1 MCVQEEDRLKHSNGG
16 QLVFNVQH
24 KKKNIQNSKNYQNKR
39 PFPPGRNQS
48 ESGPSNAPQQKDWS
62 NFPVD
67 KDQCLKCKGR
77 GHYKRDCPEFL
88 KELLRKGE
96 DTITFIDESLYLSY
110 DKSTWWIDSGA
121 TTHVANSLQKS
132 HMRRTLPRGAR
143 RIKVANG
150 VEAEVEAI
158 ADFYLELHSGF
169 VLYLRDVLY
178 VPSLQRNLISVS
190 KLDDDTIACHFGDG
204 KCEIQVN
211 SECVGLAFRQDKL
224 YLLSLSKNVNVVCSE
239 NKNASSYEN
248 VTKKR
253 K

>member
-24 KKKNIQNSKNYQNKR
+24 KKKNFQNNKNNRNKR

-77 GHYKRDCPEFL
+77 EHYKRDCPEFL

-96 DTITFIDESLYLSY
+96 DTITFVDEYLYLSY

-121 TTHVANSLQKS
+121 TTHVANSLQGS
-132 HMRRTLPRGAR
+132 SMRRTLPRGER

-169 VLYLRDVLY
+169 TIKRV
-178 VPSLQRNLISVS
+178 SLL
-190 KLDDDTIACHFGDG
+190 
-204 KCEIQVN
+204 
-211 SECVGLAFRQDKL
+211 
-224 YLLSLSKNVNVVCSE
+224 
-239 NKNASSYEN
+239 
-248 VTKKR
+248 
-253 K
+253 